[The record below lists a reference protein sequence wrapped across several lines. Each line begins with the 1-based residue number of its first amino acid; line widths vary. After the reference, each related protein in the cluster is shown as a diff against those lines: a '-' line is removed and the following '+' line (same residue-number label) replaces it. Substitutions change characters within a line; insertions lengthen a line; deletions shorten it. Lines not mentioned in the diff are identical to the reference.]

1 MIFFNSR
8 REIFAW
14 INSEILDNHVKIY
27 LPSSPEGELSM
38 IRSIITY
45 FKLWLKCDYP
55 YLSEAKK
62 LDELLYRF
70 DQCRGKIPQEFKPR
84 SPERDFL
91 GSRKPSTQFPQ
102 GDPAFNRFACNSL
115 KLPGNNL
122 LMENR
127 SNRDIK
133 SPGK

>member
-1 MIFFNSR
+1 
-8 REIFAW
+8 
-14 INSEILDNHVKIY
+14 
-27 LPSSPEGELSM
+27 M

-45 FKLWLKCDYP
+45 LKMWLKCDYNH
-55 YLSEAKK
+55 LSEAKR

-70 DQCRGKIPQEFKPR
+70 DQICGKVPQDFKPR

-91 GSRKPSTQFPQ
+91 GSRKVSAQFQ
-102 GDPAFNRFACNSL
+102 AGDPAFNRFSGNNL
-115 KLPGNNL
+115 KLQGNNL
-122 LMENR
+122 LLENR

>member
-1 MIFFNSR
+1 
-8 REIFAW
+8 
-14 INSEILDNHVKIY
+14 
-27 LPSSPEGELSM
+27 M

-45 FKLWLKCDYP
+45 LKMWLKCDYNH
-55 YLSEAKK
+55 LSEAKR

-70 DQCRGKIPQEFKPR
+70 DQIRGKMPQDFKPR

-91 GSRKPSTQFPQ
+91 GSRKVSAQFQP
-102 GDPAFNRFACNSL
+102 GDPAFNRFSGNNL
-115 KLPGNNL
+115 KLQGNNL
-122 LMENR
+122 LLENR